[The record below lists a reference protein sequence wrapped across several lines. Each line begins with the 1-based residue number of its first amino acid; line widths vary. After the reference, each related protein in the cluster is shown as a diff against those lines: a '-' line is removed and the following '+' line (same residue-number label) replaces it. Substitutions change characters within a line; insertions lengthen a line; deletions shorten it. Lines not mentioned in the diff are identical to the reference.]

1 MTEDA
6 AEAARSTYHAPRL
19 AKRGRLVAK
28 FLSCV
33 LISELA
39 KVNFKLK
46 FEKVLK
52 KGLGLI
58 NRLVTGRK
66 QA

>member
-1 MTEDA
+1 MISLRLTEDA
-6 AEAARSTYHAPRL
+6 AEATQHVPCFT
-19 AKRGRLVAK
+19 GRLVAK

-39 KVNFKLK
+39 KVNFKLQ

-58 NRLVTGRK
+58 NRLVSGK
-66 QA
+66 KVA